1 MGGFIVGGVVVT
13 ALVLLGLLLTRA
25 LQGSEDQAEPAT
37 EEMVGSLGTVVIRIP
52 DDGRGEVTITQ
63 PGQFRR
69 VAAQA
74 EAAISEGTTVVVVDV
89 ASPEAVVVAE
99 SGF

>member
-13 ALVLLGLLLTRA
+13 ALFILGIVLTRA
-25 LQGSEDQAEPAT
+25 LQGSGHHPEPAT
-37 EEMVGSLGTVVIRIP
+37 EELVGSLGTVVIRIP
-52 DDGRGEVTITQ
+52 DSGLGEVTITQ

-74 EAAISEGTTVVVVDV
+74 DTPIGAGTTVVVVDV
-89 ASPEAVVVAE
+89 PSPEAVVVAE